1 MFTSVP
7 DPIIG
12 TLTEIGRTSLARAT
26 LGEISF
32 KLSGFAVGRGGY
44 NSTNPVKVDAINPA
58 LTDLIDQF
66 FPTIGTTKSIEYIE
80 RPTPSTIVANCRL
93 ASSEAVSAL
102 GEIGLWAEIVDST
115 ISIGEIGTTFL
126 LATGHFPIQTKTL
139 RQAIV
144 YRFIVQF

>member
-12 TLTEIGRTSLARAT
+12 SLTEIGRTNFARVI

-32 KLSGFAVGRGGY
+32 ALTGFAVGRGGY
-44 NSTNPVKVDAINPA
+44 NSTNPVKVDPIDPSF
-58 LTDLIDQF
+58 TGLIDQF
-66 FPTIGTTKSIEYIE
+66 FPISGTKAIEYIE

-93 ASSEAVSAL
+93 ASAEAVSAL

-115 ISIGEIGTTFL
+115 TSVGEIGTTFL